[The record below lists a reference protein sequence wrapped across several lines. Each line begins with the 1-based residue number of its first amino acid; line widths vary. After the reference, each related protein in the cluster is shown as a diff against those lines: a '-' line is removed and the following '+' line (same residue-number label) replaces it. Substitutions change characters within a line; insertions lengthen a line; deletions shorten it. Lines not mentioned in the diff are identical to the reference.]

1 MLRRFAPPL
10 LALAVFACTP
20 SVPKN
25 PSTVDYAAFDPL
37 NAVFP
42 TPNELILQFASSVLG
57 AQGELLRAFAAQG
70 GFPYDQVLPVSID
83 LVREDLSN
91 PTAPARSAPPLDLAS
106 IIPCTALT
114 SPGSCNLL
122 VLDGLATAPADQYP
136 RVRPTYAAG
145 ASSGTLSLTRIDAAA
160 ANPATAPPITWRPGG
175 NYIVAL
181 RGGPDGVKTSGGG
194 QLNPS
199 ATMYTLLF
207 SPRADLPNDIARQ
220 LQDAYQPAFAAVENR
235 GFPKS
240 DIAVLATFPV
250 APAST
255 WVKADP
261 ATGDMPLPSDFL
273 FDLSTGRVST
283 LLDPL
288 IPNISTLDGFST
300 TAMVFGQTSGPIQAG
315 TVRSLA
321 ARGVYL
327 YDLASPSSP
336 ALVPDVV
343 DLLTGASTSPVY
355 AAVTSGPTVQGGLT
369 VVVGLQPAVGVPV
382 PPATAPAPPGA
393 TPTQVSLP
401 PLKEKNRY
409 AVVVTTG
416 VLDVGGAPLSRT
428 TLGTIV
434 MLSSPICLPAG
445 CSDPTN
451 PAFPGTPTLSG
462 VSAADAAGLESQRL
476 ALQPVLTALETP
488 LGCAGAA
495 DPLSCV
501 KGKVAFGY
509 TFRTQT
515 VTDLT
520 LQLPMLPYAGG
531 AFGIKPGA
539 VASLTPIDAFHKH
552 GVDPLVVTST
562 NIGEV
567 LETTIPTVNLLDPIT
582 GAFDPDSANWRLKSI
597 PATVV
602 VPTAAV
608 LLAVAP
614 DCPAPLT
621 GLKCPALVVFH
632 HGLGGGR
639 AQMLLVADHL
649 AAKGFVVAAVDGPL
663 HGDRSYCTQNSDC
676 VLDAGG
682 PGTCTP
688 VAPPGTPQGDETPP
702 PGTCTAG
709 TLVKSPVLCLPQ
721 PSPSTCAADFAALP
735 PSQEGGVAAVS
746 GFYAVSANLYRTR
759 DSIRQDLVDVSA
771 LALALARPPP
781 PTLPAFPAGAESPV
795 AVHLLGEGIFVN
807 PAAVYY
813 EGQSLGALLGTL
825 HAAAQPQLSRAVL
838 NVGGGT
844 IGDILSQS
852 PAFAPLVE
860 QLLASLGI
868 SPGSPEYLLFL
879 QTAKWILDPAEPIN
893 FAATARARRLPTPPA
908 PLTHVDVLGQW
919 AACDQ
924 VVPNTA
930 SALLYDNLGLG
941 ASGGTSTSVLYA
953 NSDRQNAPCVLGVSP
968 NPGTLSHSFLADWG
982 LGSGAFDANDLALT
996 LLGQDDAAT
1005 FLLDVTLP
1013 PPVRAIP

>member
-10 LALAVFACTP
+10 LALAAFACTP

-37 NAVFP
+37 SAVFP
-42 TPNELILQFASSVLG
+42 LPNELALQFAAVVPG

-70 GFPYDQVLPVSID
+70 GFPYDQVLSVSID
-83 LVREDLSN
+83 LVRENLSN
-91 PTAPARSAPPLDLAS
+91 PTSPARSAPPLDLAS
-106 IIPCTALT
+106 VIPCTAQN

-122 VLDGLATAPADQYP
+122 VLDALASPAQQYATVA
-136 RVRPTYAAG
+136 RSYAAG
-145 ASSGTLSLTRIDAAA
+145 SSSGTLSLTRVDAGGS
-160 ANPATAPPITWRPGG
+160 PIPWRPGG
-175 NYIVAL
+175 NIIVAL
-181 RGGPDGVKTSGGG
+181 RGGPSGVKMTGGG
-194 QLNPS
+194 ELNPS

-207 SPRADLPNDIARQ
+207 SPRAELPNDTARQ

-240 DIAVLATFPV
+240 DIAVLATFPI

-261 ATGDMPLPSDFL
+261 TTGDMPLPSDFL

-283 LLDPL
+283 LLDAL

-300 TAMVFGQTSGPIQAG
+300 TAMVFGQTSGPIQAS
-315 TVRSLA
+315 TVRSPG

-327 YDLASPSSP
+327 YDLATP
-336 ALVPDVV
+336 AAPTLVPDVV
-343 DLLTGASTSPVY
+343 DFLGSGTPPVY

-369 VVVGLQPAVGVPV
+369 TVIGLQPAVGVGTPS
-382 PPATAPAPPGA
+382 APGA
-393 TPTQVSLP
+393 FPPTQISLP

-409 AVVVTTG
+409 AVVVTNG
-416 VLDVGGAPLSRT
+416 VLDAGGAPLSRT

-445 CSDPTN
+445 CSDPTS
-451 PAFPGTPTLSG
+451 AVFPGTPTLSG
-462 VSAADAAGLESQRL
+462 VSPADAAGLESQRL
-476 ALQPVLTALETP
+476 ALQPVLAALATP
-488 LGCAGAA
+488 LGCAAA
-495 DPLSCV
+495 TDPVACV

-520 LQLPMLPYAGG
+520 LQLPTLPYAGG
-531 AFGIKPGA
+531 AFGIKPGPVTSSTA
-539 VASLTPIDAFHKH
+539 AQGFARN
-552 GVDPLVVTST
+552 GVDPAVVTST

-567 LETTIPTVNLLDPIT
+567 LETTIPTVNLLDPNT
-582 GAFDPDSANWRLKSI
+582 GAFDPNSANWRLKSL

-602 VPTAAV
+602 VPTPAA
-608 LLAVAP
+608 LAAAP
-614 DCPAPLT
+614 GCPAPLT

-632 HGLGGGR
+632 HGLTGGR

-649 AAKGFVVAAVDGPL
+649 AARGFVVAAVDGPL
-663 HGDRSYCTQNSDC
+663 HGDRSYCRSNADC

-682 PGTCTP
+682 AGTCTP
-688 VAPPGTPQGDETPP
+688 VAPPGTPQGDEAPA

-709 TLVKSPVLCLPQ
+709 TLVKDPVLCVTPQ
-721 PSPSTCAADFAALP
+721 CATDFAAVP
-735 PSQEGGVAAVS
+735 PSQRGGVAAVS

-759 DSIRQDLVDVSA
+759 DSIRQDLVDVSS

-781 PTLPAFPAGAESPV
+781 PTLPAFPTGAESPV

-807 PAAVYY
+807 PGAVYY

-825 HAAAQPQLSRAVL
+825 HSAAQPQLSRAVL
-838 NVGGGT
+838 NVGGGS
-844 IGDILSQS
+844 IGDILAQS
-852 PAFAPLVE
+852 PAFAPLVA

-879 QTAKWILDPAEPIN
+879 QTAKWILDPAEPVN
-893 FAATARARRLPTPPA
+893 FAAVARARVA
-908 PLTHVDVLGQW
+908 GGGFSVLGQW

-924 VVPNTA
+924 VVPNNA
-930 SALLYDNLGLG
+930 SVLLYDNLGLG

-953 NSDRQNAPCVLGVSP
+953 NSTRAGAACVLGVTP
-968 NPGTLSHSFLADWG
+968 NPGTLAHSFLADWG
-982 LGSGAFDANDLALT
+982 LGSGAPNANDLALT
-996 LLGQDDAAT
+996 LLGQDDAAA
-1005 FLLDVTLP
+1005 FLQTLTLP

>member
-42 TPNELILQFASSVLG
+42 TPNELILQFASSVPG

-106 IIPCTALT
+106 IVPCTAQT

-122 VLDGLATAPADQYP
+122 VLDGLATVPADQYA

-199 ATMYTLLF
+199 ATMYALLF
-207 SPRADLPNDIARQ
+207 SPRTDLPNDIARQ
-220 LQDAYQPAFAAVENR
+220 LQDAYQPAFAAVENK
-235 GFPKS
+235 GFPKR

-255 WVKADP
+255 WVNADP
-261 ATGDMPLPSDFL
+261 TTFRMPVPSDFL
-273 FDLSTGRVST
+273 FDISTGHVAQ
-283 LLDPL
+283 LLEDLVPG
-288 IPNISTLDGFST
+288 ISTLDGFST
-300 TAMVFGQTSGPIQAG
+300 TGMVLAETSGP
-315 TVRSLA
+315 VRADTIRNPPLPGPER
-321 ARGVYL
+321 RGVYL
-327 YDLASPSSP
+327 YDLADPANP

-343 DLLTGASTSPVY
+343 DLVTTGTPPVY
-355 AAVTSGPTVQGGLT
+355 AAMTSPP
-369 VVVGLQPAVGVPV
+369 VVDPANGQTSVIGLQPAVGVG
-382 PPATAPAPPGA
+382 TPAPPGA
-393 TPTQVSLP
+393 PPTQISLP
-401 PLKEKNRY
+401 PLKQKNRY
-409 AVVVTTG
+409 AVVITTG
-416 VLDVGGAPLSRT
+416 VLDAGGHALSRT
-428 TLGTIV
+428 TFGTILL
-434 MLSSPICLPAG
+434 LSSPICVPAG
-445 CSDPTN
+445 CSDPAN
-451 PAFPGTPTLSG
+451 AAFPGTPTLAG
-462 VSAADAAGLESQRL
+462 VSPVDAAGLESQRL
-476 ALQPVLTALETP
+476 ALQPVLAALEAP
-488 LGCAGAA
+488 LGCAAA
-495 DPLSCV
+495 TDPLACV

-515 VTDLT
+515 VTDDT
-520 LQLPMLPYAGG
+520 LQLPLLPYAGG
-531 AFGIKPGA
+531 AFGIKPEP
-539 VASLTPIDAFHKH
+539 ASSFTAAQAFARH
-552 GVDPLVVTST
+552 GVDTTLVSSG
-562 NIGEV
+562 NIDEV
-567 LETTIPTVNLLDPIT
+567 LETTIPTVNLLDPDT
-582 GAFDPDSANWRLKSI
+582 GAFLPNSRDWRLRDI
-597 PATVV
+597 PATIV
-602 VPTAAV
+602 VPAPAA
-608 LLAVAP
+608 LASVP
-614 DCPAPLT
+614 DCPGTPPVP
-621 GLKCPALVVFH
+621 KCPGLVIFR
-632 HGLGGGR
+632 HGLFGGR

-649 AAKGFVVAAVDGPL
+649 AARGFVVAAIDDPL
-663 HGDRSYCTQNSDC
+663 HGDRSYCTRNADC
-676 VLDAGG
+676 VLDPSGA
-682 PGTCTP
+682 GTCTP
-688 VAPPGTPQGDETPP
+688 VALPGTPQGSESPP

-709 TLVKSPVLCLPQ
+709 TLDKRPVLCATPQ
-721 PSPSTCAADFAALP
+721 CLTDFASLP
-735 PSQEGGVAAVS
+735 PSQRGGVAVTS
-746 GFYAVSANLYRTR
+746 GFYALHPTPPATPNLYRTR
-759 DSIRQDLVDVSA
+759 DSIRQDLVDVSS

-781 PTLPAFPAGAESPV
+781 PTLPALPSTAPSPV
-795 AVHLLGEGIFVN
+795 AVHLLGKGIYVY
-807 PAAVYY
+807 PGAVYY

-825 HAAAQPQLSRAVL
+825 HAAAQPQVSRFVL

-844 IGDILSQS
+844 IADIFTQS
-852 PAFAPLVE
+852 PAFASGPAPTPPLSFDS
-860 QLLASLGI
+860 LLPLH
-868 SPGSPEYLLFL
+868 LF
-879 QTAKWILDPAEPIN
+879 KWILDPAEPIN
-893 FAATARARRLPTPPA
+893 FAAIARARRLPTPPA

-924 VVPNTA
+924 VIPNA
-930 SALLYDNLGLG
+930 FNALLYDNLGLG
-941 ASGGTSTSVLYA
+941 ASGGTSSSVLYA
-953 NSDRQNAPCVLGVSP
+953 NSTRAGAACVLGVSP
-968 NPGTLSHSFLADWG
+968 NPGTLGHSFLADWG

-1005 FLLDVTLP
+1005 FLLDLSLP